1 MNDSYGFIFIIV
13 LIFLDL
19 KQYFLCDMHSRI
31 QYRVECWKLLI
42 PNIEYL
48 IRQ

>member
-19 KQYFLCDMHSRI
+19 KQYFLCGMHSRI
-31 QYRVECWKLLI
+31 QYRVRMLEVINSKYWILD
-42 PNIEYL
+42 
-48 IRQ
+48 